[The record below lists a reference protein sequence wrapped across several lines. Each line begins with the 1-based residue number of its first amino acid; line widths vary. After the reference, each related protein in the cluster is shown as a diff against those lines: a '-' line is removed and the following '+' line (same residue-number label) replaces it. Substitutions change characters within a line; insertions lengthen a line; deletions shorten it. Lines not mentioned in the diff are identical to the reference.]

1 MSSSLTRVVDL
12 VWISREPITFRQ
24 LCERAIPPETRLV
37 VLDLD
42 RTLHLDRNMGEL
54 LGWEI
59 SAYRGYGPR
68 YLTDIEPRRGAGRMV
83 LSLRRPLKTLRYLWR
98 SGRVWALPGLY
109 YLLWAKIASRVRW
122 LRRWAF
128 ARFGPEPIHAVQRLP
143 QHVLFAQIASFPPE
157 LVRELATRVWA
168 RHAADQ
174 TVEREDLAWLRRRCP
189 AARIV
194 LSTASPREVAEVA
207 ARELGFDEVIA
218 STPGNINGGR
228 AKLAEL
234 RTRYPELRTPG
245 AVTVGISDTGYG
257 EDHCWTEAFTH
268 VVDVNSRSPFPPIA
282 PATSPLRAVFSALVL
297 TRAEKE
303 ARARGSSTLDRRR
316 GRVTPGVHAFDPG
329 ELESLLAAV
338 LAGMDRLGASAGASA
353 SKLAYRAALLHERA
367 RRTLDRALHG
377 AVKLS

>member
-1 MSSSLTRVVDL
+1 MTSGRSTRVVDL
-12 VWISREPITFRQ
+12 VWISRQPVPFRE

-68 YLTDIEPRRGAGRMV
+68 YLTDIEPRRGAGRMI
-83 LSLRRPLKTLRYLWR
+83 LSARRPLATLRYLWR

-109 YLLWAKIASRVRW
+109 YLLWAKLAARVPW
-122 LRRWAF
+122 IRRRAF
-128 ARFGPEPIHAVQRLP
+128 ARFGPEPVHAVQRLP
-143 QHVLFAQIASFPPE
+143 QDVLFAQLASLPPE
-157 LVRELATRVWA
+157 LVRELAARVWA
-168 RHAADQ
+168 RHAPDQ
-174 TVEREDLAWLRRRCP
+174 IVEREDLAWLRRRCP

-207 ARELGFDEVIA
+207 AQELGFDAVIA
-218 STPGNINGGR
+218 STPGRINGGR

-234 RTRYPELRTPG
+234 RARYPELSTPT

-268 VVDVNSRSPFPPIA
+268 VVDVNSRTPFPPLA
-282 PATSPLRAVFSALVL
+282 PAASPLRAVFSALVL

-303 ARARGSSTLDRRR
+303 ARARGDAALDRRR
-316 GRVTPGVHAFDPG
+316 GRVTPGARSFAPG
-329 ELESLLAAV
+329 ELEDLLAAV
-338 LAGMDRLGASAGASA
+338 VAASDRLAASAGASA
-353 SKLAYRAALLHERA
+353 SELAYRAARLHERA
-367 RRTLDRALHG
+367 RRTLDRYCA
-377 AVKLS
+377 AP